1 MSYETLHSRLI
12 SLDEDTRL
20 KGLWLIATA
29 ADAGIPLRI
38 SQGHR
43 TLEEQAALYAQG
55 RSDLDAVNVL
65 RVKLSWPAIKNHENI
80 KVTWAEAG
88 SSWHNYHRAFDVV
101 PMSDGTP
108 DWLSPHWERIG
119 AIGRALGMEW
129 GGIWTKPDK
138 PHFQNPQ
145 GIVQMLGVP

>member
-43 TLEEQAALYAQG
+43 TLEEQAALRVFLGFGNAPYGTGGGNEAHG
-55 RSDLDAVNVL
+55 PL
-65 RVKLSWPAIKNHENI
+65 RL
-80 KVTWAEAG
+80 
-88 SSWHNYHRAFDVV
+88 
-101 PMSDGTP
+101 
-108 DWLSPHWERIG
+108 
-119 AIGRALGMEW
+119 
-129 GGIWTKPDK
+129 
-138 PHFQNPQ
+138 
-145 GIVQMLGVP
+145 